1 MRKSSTNRSQL
12 SIFPEDKLTWFEV
25 GAYLHRIG
33 IDKPEKPALPFFR
46 KLHRQHL
53 YHVPFENLDI
63 HWGCEILLDLP
74 KLYQKV
80 VMGKRGGFCY
90 ELNSLFCTL
99 LNKLG
104 FPAYL
109 ISARMPRDDNT
120 LTPDFE
126 HMALL
131 VEISRE
137 VWLADVGF
145 GKGFL
150 SPIKISKGEAQVD
163 FNKFF
168 RIIRSDEHGWCL
180 QESDDGQHFIS
191 KYFFTLKKRAL
202 IEFIGRCQYQ
212 QQDPSSHFKK
222 QKLITLPSIEGRT
235 TLTDRQLIVVKR
247 GERLENQVLDENDF
261 NVKLKEHFGISRPT
275 GSV

>member
-1 MRKSSTNRSQL
+1 MRKIRPHRSQL
-12 SIFPEDKLTWFEV
+12 SIFAEDKLTWFDVE
-25 GAYLHRIG
+25 AYLGRIG
-33 IDKPEKPALPFFR
+33 IDKAERPALPFFR
-46 KLHRQHL
+46 RLHRQHL

-63 HWGCEILLDLP
+63 HWGREILLDLP

-80 VMGKRGGFCY
+80 VIGGRGGFCY

-104 FPAYL
+104 FPAYI
-109 ISARMPRDDNT
+109 ISAQILRDDST
-120 LTPDFE
+120 LTPEFE
-126 HMALL
+126 HMAVL
-131 VEISRE
+131 VEINRE

-168 RIIRSDEHGWCL
+168 RIIRSEEHGWCL
-180 QESDDGQHFIS
+180 QESDDGQHFAS
-191 KYFFTLKKRAL
+191 RYFFTLKKRTL

-212 QQDPSSHFKK
+212 QQDPLSHFKK
-222 QKLITLPSIEGRT
+222 QKLITIPTPEGRI
-235 TLTDRQLIVVKR
+235 TLTDRQLIVLKR
-247 GERLENQVLDENDF
+247 GERMENHVLDEGDF
-261 NVKLKEHFGISRPT
+261 NNKLREYFGVSRPT
-275 GSV
+275 N